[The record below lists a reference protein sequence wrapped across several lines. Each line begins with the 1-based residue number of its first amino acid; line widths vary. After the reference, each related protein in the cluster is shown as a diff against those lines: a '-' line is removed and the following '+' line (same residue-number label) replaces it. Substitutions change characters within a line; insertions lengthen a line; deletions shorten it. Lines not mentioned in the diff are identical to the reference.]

1 MGYGLGYGEGSGR
14 VWVRGSGRRGR
25 GESSPSSQ
33 QPESTGSLVPLL
45 PSCCHPHAATPSYVS
60 RARGS
65 CASGW
70 GCRCFT
76 SLPPPTAW
84 TSAIGLTPSPSAA
97 RSSSCT
103 KAPRPLPAPRRAPL
117 PAPRRPALPA
127 PRRAPSH
134 IPKPRGATL
143 MPSCLARPPAASRW
157 LVARPPNRE
166 ASCRWNTRPG
176 DHYTCMCAAAAG
188 PTHRT
193 HSSHAPRRRV

>member
-14 VWVRGSGRRGR
+14 VWVRRSGRRGR

-70 GCRCFT
+70 RCRCFT

-84 TSAIGLTPSPSAA
+84 TSATGLTPSPSAA

-103 KAPRPLPAPRRAPL
+103 KAPPPRTAPRPPPRAAPPCPPRAAPRPKPYTQTTRCHSHAILSRAPPGGLQVAGGPSSSREGTLQLEGPARRPLHLHVRR
-117 PAPRRPALPA
+117 RCRP
-127 PRRAPSH
+127 
-134 IPKPRGATL
+134 
-143 MPSCLARPPAASRW
+143 
-157 LVARPPNRE
+157 
-166 ASCRWNTRPG
+166 
-176 DHYTCMCAAAAG
+176 
-188 PTHRT
+188 
-193 HSSHAPRRRV
+193 HAPHAR